1 MLRFGGC
8 LAWVVLLVSLGPA
21 VAVADEKCGGST
33 LEIVD
38 CINADAQNWDKKLNA
53 AYQAAMKRQS
63 ASQRE
68 RLRAAQRLWVQYR
81 DANCRYYAMGEG
93 SIARIEA
100 ANCVRAM
107 TRQRTTELAEG
118 AL

>member
-8 LAWVVLLVSLGPA
+8 LVWGVLLVSLGST
-21 VAVADEKCGGST
+21 VAVADERCGGST

-38 CINADAQNWDKKLNA
+38 CVNAHAQRWDKKLNA

-93 SIARIEA
+93 TIARIEA

-107 TRQRTTELAEG
+107 TRQRATELAEG